1 MSLYKNLVYFI
12 TFLYGIYILSFEA
25 SFYNDDSLFLSR
37 GIDTFSVI
45 DFLPHFPGY
54 VVIIILGKFI
64 NLFINDSRYSLF
76 LLTSLSSIFLPFLL
90 FLYVK
95 LLSNEKNAF
104 FVFLLSI
111 SSLYLK
117 NLSLSMLSDSVGL
130 FLLFLS
136 LYLFELN
143 KNKASGFVCSMALF
157 ARPSYFIFFI
167 SAFLYIYF
175 IDKRR
180 LKNLFIFF
188 ILGTFCFLVYTFLY
202 NGYLYIEEA
211 IRFIKGHFQI
221 WGIGQNSDISWSDN
235 IFRFENILYLFLF
248 FAIFKSKK
256 EQFFLWF
263 LFFSYLFWMIFAQNP
278 DNLRHMIPLV
288 FLANIIIVLSFKNIT
303 FFIPLFL
310 ILNLYFHTK
319 YDAKISPIEQV
330 LEKIK
335 NDKNSDKV
343 VITNR
348 GIEILR
354 EKLEN
359 KIVDNYY
366 KNSADFVLK
375 NQDYY
380 KITTEKQSSE
390 KVEIFKGRFIG
401 EHDLYLIYR

>member
-1 MSLYKNLVYFI
+1 
-12 TFLYGIYILSFEA
+12 
-25 SFYNDDSLFLSR
+25 
-37 GIDTFSVI
+37 
-45 DFLPHFPGY
+45 
-54 VVIIILGKFI
+54 
-64 NLFINDSRYSLF
+64 
-76 LLTSLSSIFLPFLL
+76 
-90 FLYVK
+90 
-95 LLSNEKNAF
+95 
-104 FVFLLSI
+104 
-111 SSLYLK
+111 
-117 NLSLSMLSDSVGL
+117 
-130 FLLFLS
+130 
-136 LYLFELN
+136 
-143 KNKASGFVCSMALF
+143 
-157 ARPSYFIFFI
+157 
-167 SAFLYIYF
+167 
-175 IDKRR
+175 
-180 LKNLFIFF
+180 
-188 ILGTFCFLVYTFLY
+188 
-202 NGYLYIEEA
+202 
-211 IRFIKGHFQI
+211 
-221 WGIGQNSDISWSDN
+221 
-235 IFRFENILYLFLF
+235 
-248 FAIFKSKK
+248 
-256 EQFFLWF
+256 
-263 LFFSYLFWMIFAQNP
+263 
-278 DNLRHMIPLV
+278 MIPLV

>member
-45 DFLPHFPGY
+45 DFSPHFPGY

-76 LLTSLSSIFLPFLL
+76 LLTSLSSILLPFLL
-90 FLYVK
+90 FFYVK

-143 KNKASGFVCSMALF
+143 KSKASGFVCSMALF

-175 IDKRR
+175 TDKRR

-202 NGYLYIEEA
+202 NGYLYVEEA

-310 ILNLYFHTK
+310 ILNLYSYTK

>member
-45 DFLPHFPGY
+45 DFSPHFPGY

>member
-45 DFLPHFPGY
+45 DFSPHFPGY
-54 VVIIILGKFI
+54 VVIVILGKFI

-90 FLYVK
+90 FFYVK

-143 KNKASGFVCSMALF
+143 KSKASGFVCSMAFF

-175 IDKRR
+175 TDKRR

-310 ILNLYFHTK
+310 ILNLYSYTK